1 MNSTANT
8 PKLEL
13 SANMHGSLKLSITTD
28 ALNIES
34 VWGDLTNPD
43 LEPNQIEGD
52 VDDLPTEKMRAA
64 GPEAW
69 ATVRIDGKDWSR
81 VLSVGRLGGK
91 VIACTLLY
99 DDGLECLLTLICYR
113 LCGQPCV
120 DPLRL
125 SGEL

>member
-1 MNSTANT
+1 
-8 PKLEL
+8 
-13 SANMHGSLKLSITTD
+13 MHGSLRLSITTD

-34 VWGDLTNPD
+34 VWDGLTNPD

-52 VDDLPTEKMRAA
+52 LDDLPTEKMRAA

-91 VIACTLLY
+91 VIACMLLLLLLLLLLS
-99 DDGLECLLTLICYR
+99 DDGLECVLTLIR
-113 LCGQPCV
+113 DRFCGQPCV
-120 DPLRL
+120 DSLRV